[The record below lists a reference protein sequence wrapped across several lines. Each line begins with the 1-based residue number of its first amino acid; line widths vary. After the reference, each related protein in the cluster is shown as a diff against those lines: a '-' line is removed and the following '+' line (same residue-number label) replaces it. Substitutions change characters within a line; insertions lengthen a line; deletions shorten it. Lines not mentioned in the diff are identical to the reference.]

1 MERSEPFKETKINT
15 DDLSDSELLLLFK
28 HEPERAW
35 DLFIRR
41 YADFIFTQLHHL
53 GFDYDSAMDRFV
65 FVCEKLSEENFRR
78 LRTVQYAGDRGEL
91 IPWLRKVI
99 KNFCINWAWSADG
112 RQRLFKSITLLSKQ
126 EQNIFELYFWKGL
139 SPSEIYEKLRLD
151 EQKELEFTDVL
162 NALDSIFSVLSH
174 QNLWQLLCNL
184 ARRRGNVSLDDIE
197 EETGYEIADDNNPE
211 EILLKKEMTETISNA
226 MAELSTQEQLA
237 VRFHYEETLTVREIA
252 EIFHISE
259 REVKNALKT
268 GMKKLR
274 KQLV

>member
-1 MERSEPFKETKINT
+1 MERSEPFEQSKTNT
-15 DDLSDSELLLLFK
+15 DDLSDSELLLLFQ

-35 DLFIRR
+35 DLFIKR

-53 GFDYDSAMDRFV
+53 GFDYDAAMDRFV
-65 FVCEKLSEENFRR
+65 YVCEKLSEENFRR

-99 KNFCINWAWSADG
+99 KNSCINWAWSEDG
-112 RQRLFKSITLLSKQ
+112 RKRLFKPIARLSEH

-139 SPSEIYEKLRLD
+139 SPSEIYEQLRLE
-151 EQKELEFTDVL
+151 EQKELEFIDVL
-162 NALDSIFSVLSH
+162 NALEKIFSVLSY

-184 ARRRGNVSLDDIE
+184 ARRRGNVSLEEIE
-197 EETGYEIADDNNPE
+197 EETGHEIIDDTNPE
-211 EILLKKEMTETISNA
+211 EILLQKETAENIAHA
-226 MAELSTQEQLA
+226 MKELSTREQLA
-237 VRFHYEETLTVREIA
+237 VRFHYEETLTVKEIA
-252 EIFHISE
+252 EIFHLSE

-274 KQLV
+274 KQIK